1 MMVKIKFSKRFKKQ
15 FAKLPTK
22 VKATFKLR
30 LELFIDD
37 PNSKLL
43 RVHKLSG
50 RLNAYSSFSV
60 TGDYGVIYRIEGDM
74 VYIFEMI
81 GTHAQ
86 LYK

>member
-1 MMVKIKFSKRFKKQ
+1 MIMKIKFSKKFKKQ
-15 FAKLPTK
+15 FTKLPIK
-22 VKATFKLR
+22 VKAAFKLR

-50 RLNAYSSFSV
+50 ELRAYSSFNV
-60 TGDYGVIYRIEGDM
+60 TGDYRVIYRTEGNII
-74 VYIFEMI
+74 YIFEMI